1 MASPLTFLARLKDKH
16 HFRRAHK
23 NPKQEMVHE
32 ENPNTGV
39 EILVI
44 SLGLIIPI
52 SLLAGTVVYNI
63 LKKDQ
68 NDRERNELRI
78 NDKKLP
84 TTNRAGLEG
93 MKPSERKLVLQQVF
107 RNTTSDYRSGIECA
121 KMNDP
126 TEYDDS
132 TENNSTTGNDIESNV
147 EETAGC
153 GTKTS
158 IRGSFR
164 QSILASFRSL
174 STVGGIGDWDCRRSS
189 TGEEN
194 AVCSICLLPFEEGC
208 KVTTSTDAVHCHHMF
223 HSDCIMEWL
232 SKNDHCPYC
241 RSEMMSSEELFHAAK
256 EVLGRRRVVEL
267 TSAHS
272 VE

>member
-1 MASPLTFLARLKDKH
+1 ML
-16 HFRRAHK
+16 
-23 NPKQEMVHE
+23 HE

-52 SLLAGTVVYNI
+52 SLLAGIVVYNI
-63 LKKDQ
+63 LKNQ
-68 NDRERNELRI
+68 NDRESNELRT

-84 TTNRAGLEG
+84 ATNRAGLEG

-107 RNTTSDYRSGIECA
+107 RNTTSDYCSRIECA

-153 GTKTS
+153 GTKSS

-164 QSILASFRSL
+164 QSILASLRSL
-174 STVGGIGDWDCRRSS
+174 SRRSS

-194 AVCSICLLPFEEGC
+194 AVCAICLLPFEEGC

-267 TSAHS
+267 ASTHS